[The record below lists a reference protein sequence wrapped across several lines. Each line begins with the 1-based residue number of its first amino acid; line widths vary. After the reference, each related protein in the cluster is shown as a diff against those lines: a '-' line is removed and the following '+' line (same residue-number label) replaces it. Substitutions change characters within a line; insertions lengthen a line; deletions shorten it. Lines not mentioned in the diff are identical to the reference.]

1 MRIVAMSELTRR
13 DFARHSVGSLLVYS
27 LLETLGRHDLF
38 AAPVKPLTS
47 RWLADV
53 NQLGKDLKDKKLT
66 SVEWQAKVEELFS
79 QVDLPDLLKFLDLD
93 RLATNS
99 KLVDNGALSLR
110 VTFPKVEGVPTDL
123 VFGRQIF
130 ALKKG
135 RSVVPHGHDNMAT
148 AFLVLGGNLRGR
160 HYDRLSDEPEH
171 LIIRPTTDKEY
182 VPGEPSTIS
191 DVKNNVHWFQAL
203 TEPAYIFNI
212 HVMNLNPAGPLPTG
226 RVYLDPAGEP
236 LGDGTIRAKRLG
248 YKQAHQLYG

>member
-1 MRIVAMSELTRR
+1 MSELTRR
-13 DFARHSVGSLLVYS
+13 DFARHSVNSLLVYS

-38 AAPVKPLTS
+38 AAAVKPLTS

-53 NQLGKDLKDKKLT
+53 NQLGLDLKDKKLT
-66 SVEWQAKVEELFS
+66 PVEWQDKVEELFS
-79 QVDLPDLLKFLDLD
+79 QVDLPDLLKFLDFD
-93 RLATNS
+93 RLTAGA

-110 VTFPKVEGVPTDL
+110 PTFPKVEGVPTDL

-160 HYDRLSDEPEH
+160 HYDRLHDEKDF

-182 VPGEPSTIS
+182 VAGEPSTIS
-191 DVKNNVHWFQAL
+191 DVKNNIHWFQAL
-203 TEPAYIFNI
+203 SEPSYIFNI
-212 HVMNLNPAGPLPTG
+212 HVMNLNPDGPLPTG
-226 RVYLDPAGEP
+226 RVYLDPAGEQ
-236 LGDGTIRAKRLG
+236 LSDGTVRAKRIG
-248 YKQAHQLYG
+248 YKQAHELYG